1 MFSPFLFCSRS
12 SSFACPIEGCSVDST
27 LSVLSPGVKF
37 SVRLP
42 GESVE
47 CLSWRRRRPECPGCK
62 GGMVEDQTRRDVSH
76 CTLAVFAAEEEG
88 DEGPAIRGFQV
99 LVRGMR

>member
-1 MFSPFLFCSRS
+1 MFSPFFFLSRS
-12 SSFACPIEGCSVDST
+12 SSFACPIEGCSVDSP

-47 CLSWRRRRPECPGCK
+47 CLSWRRRTECPGCG

-88 DEGPAIRGFQV
+88 RKGPAIRGFQV
-99 LVRGMR
+99 LVRGA